1 MDLLFNELTYFALL
15 FSASHSAA
23 LPLLYEPEVYDLA
36 GFALGIA
43 ERDGILPRLQDIQ
56 PGDVLIGLPSSGVH
70 SNGFSLVHAVLRR
83 AGLTFADR
91 APFSDRTLGEEL
103 LVPTKIYV
111 EALAPLLA
119 AGSGIKALAHIT
131 GGGLTENIPRVLR
144 PDLAV
149 RLNANQFQL
158 PPVFAWLSAAGNIT
172 PDELQRTFNCGLGLI
187 LVVSADHV
195 EGVMQQLRYTQRA
208 TVVGEVVRRKDPKKP
223 QVQLLHFEESL
234 SRSKQLLELPRR
246 RVAVLI
252 SGNGSNLQALIDASR
267 DSTQALHAEI
277 VLVISNK
284 PDVLGLK
291 RAAAAGI
298 PSLVISHRDFAK
310 REDYDAELTRHLD
323 AAGVQLVCLAGF
335 MRVLSVPFVQHWRGR
350 LINIHPSLLP
360 KYPGLRV
367 QQQALDAGEKVS
379 GCTVHFVDEGV
390 DTGAIIVQ
398 AEVPILEGD
407 DVDALSQRIHLAE
420 HWAYPRA
427 VALLASGQLTPD
439 AQTKSA
445 KVKQ

>member
-1 MDLLFNELTYFALL
+1 M
-15 FSASHSAA
+15 
-23 LPLLYEPEVYDLA
+23 YDLA

-83 AGLTFADR
+83 AGLGFADR

-111 EALAPLLA
+111 ESLAPLLA

-149 RLNANQFQL
+149 RLNAKQFQL
-158 PPVFAWLSAAGNIT
+158 PPVFAWLAAAGNIT
-172 PDELQRTFNCGLGLI
+172 PDELQRTYNCGLGLI
-187 LVVSADHV
+187 LVVSADQV
-195 EGVMQQLRYTQRA
+195 EPVMQQLRYTQRA
-208 TVVGEVVRRKDPKKP
+208 AVVGEVVRRKDQKKP

-234 SRSKQLLELPRR
+234 SRSKQLLQLPRR
-246 RVAVLI
+246 RVAALI

-267 DSTQALHAEI
+267 DSSQALHAEI

-310 REDYDAELTRHLD
+310 REDYDAELTRHLQ
-323 AAGVQLVCLAGF
+323 AAGVELVCLAGF

-360 KYPGLRV
+360 KYPGMHV

-390 DTGAIIVQ
+390 DTGAILVQ

-407 DVDALSQRIHLAE
+407 NVDTLSQRIHLAE

-427 VALLASGQLTPD
+427 VALLTSGQVAPD
-439 AQTKSA
+439 AQTKSVKA
-445 KVKQ
+445 KQ

>member
-1 MDLLFNELTYFALL
+1 M
-15 FSASHSAA
+15 
-23 LPLLYEPEVYDLA
+23 
-36 GFALGIA
+36 
-43 ERDGILPRLQDIQ
+43 
-56 PGDVLIGLPSSGVH
+56 LIGLPSSGVH

-83 AGLTFADR
+83 VGLNFEDR

-111 EALAPLLA
+111 KSLAPLLA
-119 AGSGIKALAHIT
+119 TGAGIKALAHIT

-149 RLNANQFQL
+149 RLNAQQFHL
-158 PPVFAWLSAAGNIT
+158 PPVFAWLAAAGNIT
-172 PDELQRTFNCGLGLI
+172 SDELQRTYNCGLGLI
-187 LVVSADHV
+187 LVVSPQHV
-195 EGVMQQLRYTQRA
+195 EHVLQELRYTQRA
-208 TVVGEVVRRKDPKKP
+208 VVVGEVVPRKDSKKP

-234 SRSKQLLELPRR
+234 TRSKQLLKLPRR
-246 RVAVLI
+246 RLAVLI
-252 SGNGSNLQALIDASR
+252 SGNGSNLQALIDATS
-267 DSTQALHAEI
+267 DSSQALHAEI

-323 AAGVQLVCLAGF
+323 AARVQLVCLAGF

-360 KYPGLRV
+360 KYPGLHV
-367 QQQALDAGEKVS
+367 QQQALDAGDKVS

-407 DVDALSQRIHLAE
+407 NVDTLSQRIHLAE

-427 VALLASGQLTPD
+427 VALLTSGQIAPT
-439 AQTKSA
+439 AQGKSS
-445 KVKQ
+445 KSKQ

>member
-1 MDLLFNELTYFALL
+1 MILPCSFLI
-15 FSASHSAA
+15 SAGHAAA
-23 LPLLYEPEVYDLA
+23 LPLLYEPQVYDLA

-43 ERDGILPRLQDIQ
+43 ERAGILPRLDEIQ

-83 AGLTFADR
+83 VGLGFEDP

-111 EALAPLLA
+111 KSLAPLLA
-119 AGSGIKALAHIT
+119 TGHGIKALAHIT

-149 RLNANQFQL
+149 RLNAQQFHL
-158 PPVFAWLSAAGNIT
+158 PPVFAWLAAAGNIT
-172 PDELQRTFNCGLGLI
+172 PDELQRTYNCGLGLI
-187 LVVSADHV
+187 LVVSPEHV
-195 EGVMQQLRYTQRA
+195 EHVLQELRYTQRA
-208 TVVGEVVRRKDPKKP
+208 AVVGEVVRRKDAKKP

-234 SRSKQLLELPRR
+234 ARSKQLLQLPRR
-246 RVAVLI
+246 RLAVLI

-267 DSTQALHAEI
+267 DSSQALHAEI

-323 AAGVQLVCLAGF
+323 AARVDLVCLAGF

-360 KYPGLRV
+360 KYPGLHV
-367 QQQALDAGEKVS
+367 QQQALDAGDKIS

-407 DVDALSQRIHLAE
+407 DVDTLSQRIHLAE

-427 VALLASGQLTPD
+427 VALLTSGQ
-439 AQTKSA
+439 AQAKSS
-445 KVKQ
+445 KLKQ